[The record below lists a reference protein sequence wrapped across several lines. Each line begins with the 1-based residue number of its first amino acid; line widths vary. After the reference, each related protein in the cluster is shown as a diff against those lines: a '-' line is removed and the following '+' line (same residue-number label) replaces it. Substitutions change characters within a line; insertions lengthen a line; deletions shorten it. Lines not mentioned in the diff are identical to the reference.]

1 MLLSNTQKK
10 KVDSFFLS
18 IFSNNSFIHLE
29 GAISFLWYS
38 INTFNVPGM
47 WSMYEAKICLPL
59 CSHSIIRHNPS
70 LHYKTF
76 ILFYNSCIIYL
87 LFGHTHKKKVG
98 TSFEYSKSEKVKI
111 IKTFAEN
118 RKAWVS
124 FSIRSILSWNNS
136 SNPIYCLSYI
146 KWY

>member
-87 LFGHTHKKKVG
+87 LFGHTHKKK
-98 TSFEYSKSEKVKI
+98 SRDKFWIFKIRKSENNKNICRESKGL
-111 IKTFAEN
+111 
-118 RKAWVS
+118 S
-124 FSIRSILSWNNS
+124 FILHSLNT
-136 SNPIYCLSYI
+136 LL
-146 KWY
+146 K